1 MIFLTIFK
9 AYFSADKQL
18 YQSIKNILGFYPGN
32 IFIYKLAFL
41 HKSASQESRKGI
53 KLSNERLEYLGD
65 TILSTVVADF
75 LFKKYPYNDEG
86 FLTELRSK
94 IVSRANLNKLSKK
107 MGLHLLIQRD
117 NESNNLY
124 RSIEGDTFEALIGA
138 IYLDKGFNFTYRVII
153 DRIIQVHLDID
164 ELEHKQWNFKSK
176 LIDWTQREKKTVGFN
191 VVGVIGSGYTKQY
204 MVDLTVDGETV
215 ASGQDYSIK
224 AAEQLAAEKAYLLL
238 SISETNQASV

>member
-1 MIFLTIFK
+1 MTFLTILK

-41 HKSASQESRKGI
+41 HKSASQETRKGV

-65 TILSTVVADF
+65 TILSTVVADY

-94 IVSRANLNKLSKK
+94 IVSRSNLNKLSRK
-107 MGLHLLIQRD
+107 MGLNHLIQRD

-138 IYLDKGFNFTYRVII
+138 IYLDKGFNFTHRII
-153 DRIIQVHLDID
+153 IHRIIQVHLDID

-176 LIDWTQREKKTVGFN
+176 LIDWTQRERKTVGFN
-191 VVGVIGSGYTKQY
+191 VVGVIGNGYNKQY
-204 MVDLTVDGETV
+204 KVELTVDGETI

-224 AAEQLAAEKAYLLL
+224 AAEQLAAEKAYSLL
-238 SISETNQASV
+238 SISEVVHPIS